1 MAPAGGADL
10 HPQEPHRPI
19 IGRTVLIIGRLPHR
33 LEPMGD
39 TSKTV
44 HQALLALEALRDG
57 GPGTVT
63 ELARRLGL
71 SRTVVTRLVATLEQH
86 DLVRRTGDGIDL
98 GFGLLDLATG
108 LAVTLRETARPFL
121 QDLAIR
127 FHETAVLAVADNDMA
142 VAVDQVVPD
151 RRLIRVHYRAGTRH
165 SLADAA
171 HGRAMLA
178 FSPATAV
185 RPGAVPHPSDLEQ
198 ELAAVRRRGYAV
210 SHDELET
217 GVAGLAAPV
226 LDSNGAAVASV
237 GVVAPV
243 TRLPAERTLGP
254 AVVDA
259 AERITAALADTGA
272 RFRPAVRTSA

>member
-1 MAPAGGADL
+1 
-10 HPQEPHRPI
+10 
-19 IGRTVLIIGRLPHR
+19 
-33 LEPMGD
+33 MGD

-63 ELARRLGL
+63 DLARRLGL
-71 SRTVVTRLVATLEQH
+71 SRTVMTRLVTTLEQH

-108 LAVTLRETARPFL
+108 LAATLRDTARPFL
-121 QDLAIR
+121 QELAVR
-127 FHETAVLAVADNDMA
+127 FHETAVLAVADHDMA

-151 RRLIRVHYRAGTRH
+151 RRLVRVHYRAGTRH

-178 FSPATAV
+178 FAPAAV
-185 RPGAVPHPSDLEQ
+185 SRMGTLPAPAELEH
-198 ELAAVRRRGYAV
+198 ELAVVRRRGYAV

-226 LDSNGAAVASV
+226 LDHTGVAIASV

-259 AERITAALADTGA
+259 AERITAALADTGE